1 MRKSVVFQWFVMIC
15 LVGSLIAFVKISRS
29 YAANLAKLQAEN
41 EVLCSTLDTAEAA
54 KFDTSYIETRF
65 GECYSGK
72 VRPMIARRHGTNEL
86 GGVILAD
93 ESGNLW
99 DVGLSNVNYG
109 DYVLIWISDNGTPDL
124 IVDDEVVQIWIEADE
139 TVE

>member
-1 MRKSVVFQWFVMIC
+1 MKKLVVFQWIA
-15 LVGSLIAFVKISRS
+15 LVCVAIPLIVFAGISRLE
-29 YAANLAKLQAEN
+29 AEKLEKLQAEN
-41 EVLCSTLDTAEAA
+41 EVLRAAVDTVEAA

-99 DVGLSNVNYG
+99 DVGLSNVDYG

-139 TVE
+139 TME